1 MDAEFYK
8 ESGKTPGFTRAQ
20 LKLSL
25 GTLIL
30 STKDTKTQTLSINGT
45 ISGNSTLKGSF
56 SYGGANLTAEARIG
70 KIHIL
75 YK

>member
-8 ESGKTPGFTRAQ
+8 ESKTIGFNNAK

-45 ISGNSTLKGSF
+45 INGSSTLKGSF
-56 SYGGANLTAEARIG
+56 SYGGVNYSADARIG